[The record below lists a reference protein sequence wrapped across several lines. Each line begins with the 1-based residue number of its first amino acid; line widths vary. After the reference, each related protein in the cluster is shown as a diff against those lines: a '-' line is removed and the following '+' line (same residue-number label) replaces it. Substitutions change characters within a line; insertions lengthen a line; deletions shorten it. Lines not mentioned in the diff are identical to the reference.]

1 MASSRRARL
10 GKVLLRC
17 LLIAVGAVVVMSAIG
32 FAIGGWAG
40 ARGGAF
46 WGLAAA
52 ALAVPGMLLGLVL
65 ASTEGTRDDLMQEWG
80 ERRYGSGRGG

>member
-1 MASSRRARL
+1 MATSRRARL

-17 LLIAVGAVVVMSAIG
+17 LLIAVGAVVAMAAFG

-40 ARGGAF
+40 AQGGAF

-52 ALAVPGMLLGLVL
+52 MLAIPGMLLGLVL
-65 ASTEGTRDDLMQEWG
+65 ASTEDEGTQILQDFG
-80 ERRYGSGRGG
+80 ERRYGSGRED

>member
-1 MASSRRARL
+1 MVSARRARL

-17 LLIAVGAVVVMSAIG
+17 LLIAVGAVVVMSVFG

-52 ALAVPGMLLGLVL
+52 LLAVPGMLLGLVL
-65 ASTEGTRDDLMQEWG
+65 SSTEDEGTQILQDFG
-80 ERRYGSGRGG
+80 ERRYGSGRDV

>member
-32 FAIGGWAG
+32 FALGGWAG

-46 WGLAAA
+46 
-52 ALAVPGMLLGLVL
+52 
-65 ASTEGTRDDLMQEWG
+65 
-80 ERRYGSGRGG
+80 

>member
-10 GKVLLRC
+10 GRVLLRC
-17 LLIAVGAVVVMSAIG
+17 LLIAVGAVVAMSAFG
-32 FAIGGWAG
+32 FAVGGWAG

-52 ALAVPGMLLGLVL
+52 LLAVPGMLLGLVL
-65 ASTEGTRDDLMQEWG
+65 ASTEDTSEQIVQDWG
-80 ERRYGSGRGG
+80 ERRYGSGREG